1 MTNQMLSLCC
11 LIILT
16 NEPANEV
23 ESIRVDAKWR
33 RFDQGKLFRISWP
46 FWQSRC
52 NVLPVA
58 TMVQDQTI
66 HDGLHT
72 KMSPR

>member
-1 MTNQMLSLCC
+1 MTNQMLSHNSS
-11 LIILT
+11 
-16 NEPANEV
+16 NEPANQIEH
-23 ESIRVDAKWR
+23 IRVDPKWR
-33 RFDQGKLFRISWP
+33 RFDQDKPLRISWP

-52 NVLPVA
+52 NMLPVA

-66 HDGLHT
+66 QDGLHT

>member
-1 MTNQMLSLCC
+1 MSPRTKLNIYVSMQ
-11 LIILT
+11 
-16 NEPANEV
+16 
-23 ESIRVDAKWR
+23 KWR
-33 RFDQGKLFRISWP
+33 RFDQGKLRIRWP
-46 FWQSRC
+46 FWQSYC

-66 HDGLHT
+66 RDGLHT